1 MAAGAARR
9 DIWGTNPDD
18 LPAAL
23 RRALRDVQLV
33 AFDFDGVMTD
43 NRVYVNE
50 RGEESVVCSRFD
62 GLGLSRLR
70 ALGIPACIVSTE
82 VNPVVARRAEKLKI
96 DVTHGVEDKVA
107 AVREYAARHGAHLE
121 HTVFVG
127 NDINDLPVLRAVGIP
142 IVVADAHPSVL
153 AAADYVTE
161 RPGGHGAVREVCD
174 IIAAI
179 VGGRDE
185 GEALAAGEIE
195 KSET

>member
-1 MAAGAARR
+1 MAAGAVQRE
-9 DIWGTNPDD
+9 IWGTSPDK
-18 LPAAL
+18 LSPTL

-50 RGEESVVCSRFD
+50 KGEESVACSRFD

-82 VNPVVARRAEKLKI
+82 VNSVVARRAEKLKT
-96 DVTHGVEDKVA
+96 DVTHGVEDKVV
-107 AVREYAARHGAHLE
+107 AVREYAARHGVSLE

-127 NDINDLPVLRAVGIP
+127 NDINDLPALRAVGIP
-142 IVVADAHPSVL
+142 IVVADAHPSVVG
-153 AAADYVTE
+153 AASYVTE
-161 RPGGHGAVREVCD
+161 RRGGQGAVREVCD
-174 IIAAI
+174 IIAEI
-179 VGGRDE
+179 IGGRDE